1 MSAPIDI
8 PANQSG
14 VIRVFALSMDAAGA
28 EALKSDPAALNTALG
43 AEVDAEQVEIFP
55 VSDLEGV
62 GLAGYLIEGNAVP
75 ARDLVPDRAKL
86 DRLGGWVMIV
96 FSRAFGGAATTLRPT
111 PALTLIGTYGAT
123 GVDWRATETVTSEAA
138 KPYSAPQDTGKKR
151 PSDAAMSGRVAT
163 VVLVALGLFTWL
175 IIWLAG

>member
-1 MSAPIDI
+1 MNTPLTI

-14 VIRVFALSMDAAGA
+14 VIRVFALSMDEGEAK
-28 EALKSDPAALNTALG
+28 ALKSDPNALNAALG

-62 GLAGYLIEGNAVP
+62 GLVGYLAEGNAVP
-75 ARDLVPDRAKL
+75 MEDLTPDRAKL

-96 FSRAFGGAATTLRPT
+96 FSRAFDGQATTLAPA
-111 PALTLIGTYGAT
+111 PALTLIGTYGAA

-138 KPYSAPQDTGKKR
+138 KPYSAPQMSGKKR
-151 PSDAAMSGRVAT
+151 PSDAAMSGRIAT
-163 VVLVALGLFTWL
+163 IVLILLGLLVWL
-175 IIWLAG
+175 MVWISG